1 MTLKSRANSRGEK
14 TMKAM
19 NEGEIL
25 PVNQRQ
31 ARLFD
36 QLYTM
41 LPRSPTFRY
50 LCRETWKDEYPEALE
65 ASGYLTWTDLR
76 KIVRQLRV
84 AQGQA
89 FLDVACGR
97 GGVGL
102 WIARETGASLVG
114 FDLSPVA
121 IASAKEWAK
130 IMGINQRTTFLVADV
145 MATAWAPASFDGAIC
160 IDAFVNFQNKTVAA
174 AEIARLL
181 RAQACFVFIA
191 YDYAE
196 PPRPAESAP
205 FTPQVPDHRQL
216 LQDAGFVVDTYEV
229 IPNWRYYYQTFY
241 EYILVYQEALIAE
254 MGNVV
259 GEAFVHGAQRELEN
273 LHLLQRS
280 LVIAYKR

>member
-1 MTLKSRANSRGEK
+1 
-14 TMKAM
+14 MKEL

-36 QLYTM
+36 KLYTM
-41 LPRSPTFRY
+41 LPRSPTLRY
-50 LCRETWKDEYPEALE
+50 ICRETWEDEYPEALE

-76 KIVRQLRV
+76 KIVRRLRV
-84 AQGQA
+84 AQGQT
-89 FLDVACGR
+89 FLDIACGR

-102 WIARETGASLVG
+102 WIAHETGASLVG

-121 IASAKEWAK
+121 IASAKERAQ
-130 IMGINQRTTFLVADV
+130 IMGISQRTTFLVADV
-145 MATAWAPASFDGAIC
+145 MATGWAPASFDGAIC
-160 IDAFVNFQNKTVAA
+160 IDAFVNFQDKTVAA

-181 RAQACFVFIA
+181 RSQACFVLIA

-196 PPRPAESAP
+196 PPRAAESAP
-205 FTPQVPDHRQL
+205 FTSQVSDHHQL
-216 LQDAGFVVDTYEV
+216 LQDVGFVVDTYEV

-241 EYILVYQEALIAE
+241 EHILAHQEALIVE

-259 GEAFVHGAQRELEN
+259 GEVFVHGAQRELEN

-280 LVIAYKR
+280 LVVAHKR